1 MRFSII
7 ADDITG
13 ANDSGVQLARCGLET
28 SVLFDSDRAALKLH
42 EAVVLD
48 TDSRSINKEEAYSR
62 VKDASELL
70 KIEGFDIIYKKID
83 STMRGNIGI
92 EIDAIYD
99 VFNPDFVII
108 APAYP
113 KIGRTIVE
121 GYLLLQG
128 TLLHETEIAKDP
140 KSPVTESHIPQL
152 ISGQTS
158 RQVGH
163 VGLETLSLGPEHI
176 KNKLEEFRT
185 TTVPY
190 IVFDSETEDDL
201 KKIASYIYQTGFSV
215 IWLGSAG
222 LANYLPEVYQLESE
236 KKELCIPKNQDPV
249 LLVAGSVSTITR
261 NQLERVMSLPNVKG
275 IKIDS
280 VLVVSGDKYRQQEI
294 DRAIHEAEQAVRN
307 SQHVVLYSS
316 GTSKDIKA
324 AQDVGKKLG
333 LNKTEVSNVIVGAL
347 GDISSYLLKK
357 NYYKGIILTGGDTA
371 KQVCSKLD
379 VKGFELID
387 EIEPGIPIGKLIGR
401 YDLYAITKAGAFGTE
416 ETFVKC
422 IRKLQGE
429 SIQ

>member
-13 ANDSGVQLARCGLET
+13 ANDSGVQLARCGLKT
-28 SVLFDSDRAALKLH
+28 SVLFDADRAALKLH

-62 VKDASELL
+62 VKNASELL
-70 KIEGFDIIYKKID
+70 KMEGFEIVYKKVD
-83 STMRGNIGI
+83 SIMRGNIGI
-92 EIDAIYD
+92 EIDVIYD

-113 KIGRTIVE
+113 KIGRTIVD
-121 GYLLLQG
+121 GYHLLQG

-140 KSPVTESHIPQL
+140 KCPVTESHIPQL

-158 RQVGH
+158 RHVGH
-163 VGLETLSLGPEHI
+163 IGLETLSLGLENI
-176 KNKLEEFRT
+176 KNKLEEFRKNK
-185 TTVPY
+185 VAY

-222 LANYLPEVYQLESE
+222 LANYLPEVYQLRNE

-261 NQLERVMSLPNVKG
+261 NQLDRVMSLPDVKG

-280 VLVVSGDKYRQQEI
+280 VSVVSDDKSRQQEI
-294 DRAIHEAEQAVRN
+294 DRAIHQAEQAVRN

-316 GTSKDIKA
+316 GTFEDIKA

-333 LNKTEVSNVIVGAL
+333 LNKTEVSNTIVSAL

-379 VKGFELID
+379 VKGFELFD
-387 EIEPGIPIGKLIGR
+387 EIEPGIPIGRLIGK

-422 IRKLQGE
+422 IKKLQGE
-429 SIQ
+429 SVE